1 MARRT
6 TIYLTDRAEAALAGG
21 DSLSGSINRIA
32 DRYYEILRR
41 SRIDLSDAEMDAVRD
56 ALNGWLA
63 EPAATIAGGP
73 ALEVAD
79 ALDDGLAERHG
90 IDGRALLAKLRGL
103 TFAQEVALVDYV
115 EQFWRAAQPDDSG
128 GYLTLT
134 EDGQDRVRAAVEQRA
149 RPGVDPDAWFS
160 DAEAA
165 ANNASPGESI
175 VIEIGAQHS
184 ADGRSH
190 TIALDRGLFVRR

>member
-6 TIYLTDRAEAALAGG
+6 TIYLTDRAEAVLAGG
-21 DSLSGSINRIA
+21 ESLSGSINRIA
-32 DRYYEILRR
+32 DRYYEIIRR
-41 SRIDLSDAEMDAVRD
+41 SRIDLSDAELAAVRD

-103 TFAQEVALVDYV
+103 TYAQEVALVDSV
-115 EQFWRAAQPDDSG
+115 EQFWRAATPD
-128 GYLTLT
+128 
-134 EDGQDRVRAAVEQRA
+134 
-149 RPGVDPDAWFS
+149 S
-160 DAEAA
+160 DDTATATA
-165 ANNASPGESI
+165 
-175 VIEIGAQHS
+175 
-184 ADGRSH
+184 
-190 TIALDRGLFVRR
+190 

>member
-63 EPAATIAGGP
+63 EPAATISGGP
-73 ALEVAD
+73 ALEVED

-90 IDGRALLAKLRGL
+90 IDGRALVDKLREL
-103 TFAQEVALVDYV
+103 SYAQEVALVDYV
-115 EQFWRAAQPDDSG
+115 EQFWRAV
-128 GYLTLT
+128 T
-134 EDGQDRVRAAVEQRA
+134 
-149 RPGVDPDAWFS
+149 PDAT
-160 DAEAA
+160 A
-165 ANNASPGESI
+165 
-175 VIEIGAQHS
+175 
-184 ADGRSH
+184 
-190 TIALDRGLFVRR
+190 